1 MQATLEAI
9 REKCIEEG
17 DCWLW
22 QGAMDK
28 GTPRAKVG
36 GKMVYVRRLVLE
48 LKGKKI
54 HTGMRATTTCGDER
68 CVNPDH
74 VVASTPSA
82 INAAVAR
89 RTGFARKAARRAKIS
104 AAKRKN
110 SHVTPEMVAEI
121 RSSDGTGRAIAARLG
136 LHAST
141 VNDIR
146 AHRTWV
152 DYSNPFFQLAA

>member
-1 MQATLEAI
+1 M
-9 REKCIEEG
+9 EEG

-28 GTPRAKVG
+28 GAPRAKVG

-48 LKGKKI
+48 LSGKQI
-54 HTGMRATTTCGDER
+54 PAGMRATNTCGDGR
-68 CVNPDH
+68 CVNPSH
-74 VVASTPSA
+74 VVPRTLSA
-82 INAAVAR
+82 INADVAK

-110 SHVTPEMVAEI
+110 SKVTPEMVAEI
-121 RSSDGTGRAIAARLG
+121 RSSEGTGREIAERLG
-136 LHAST
+136 LNPST

-146 AHRTWV
+146 AHRSWV
-152 DYSNPFFQLAA
+152 DYTNPFFQLAA

>member
-1 MQATLEAI
+1 MQPTVEAI

-28 GTPRAKVG
+28 GAPRAKVN

-48 LKGKKI
+48 LSGKKI
-54 HTGMRATTTCGDER
+54 PASMRATTTCGDER

-74 VVASTPSA
+74 VVARTPSA
-82 INAAVAR
+82 INSAVAK

-110 SHVTPEMVAEI
+110 SKVTPEMVAEI
-121 RSSDGTGRAIAARLG
+121 RASEGSGREIAERLG
-136 LHAST
+136 LHTST

-146 AHRTWV
+146 AHRSWV
-152 DYSNPFFQLAA
+152 DYTNPFFQLAA